1 MFMCILYYII
11 LYYVYIYNNKFTA
24 QTNILEFSIKN
35 CVLVLFFMSI
45 VFRAFSSFSYEIK
58 AIVVI
63 AILCVSKRLPSIR
76 RNMNSIRH
84 HEL

>member
-1 MFMCILYYII
+1 MLSICICIYIC
-11 LYYVYIYNNKFTA
+11 LCVYIYNNKFTA

-35 CVLVLFFMSI
+35 CVLVVFFMSI

-63 AILCVSKRLPSIR
+63 AIFCMSKRLPSIR
-76 RNMNSIRH
+76 RNINSIRH

>member
-1 MFMCILYYII
+1 M
-11 LYYVYIYNNKFTA
+11 YIYNNKFTA

-63 AILCVSKRLPSIR
+63 AILCVSKRLPSIFLTFR
-76 RNMNSIRH
+76 LTYYYMI
-84 HEL
+84 LILYLLL